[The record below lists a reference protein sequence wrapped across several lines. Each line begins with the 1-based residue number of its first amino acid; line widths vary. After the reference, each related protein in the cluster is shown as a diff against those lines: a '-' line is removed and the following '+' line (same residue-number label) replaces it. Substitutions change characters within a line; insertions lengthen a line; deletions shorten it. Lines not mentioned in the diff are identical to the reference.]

1 MILNLSPYWTYP
13 PTGGGPIR
21 IYNLNKNLSNK
32 GYFIAQ
38 ISFRPPYIMKNKCGI
53 KNIIY
58 SKREITLSPNYI
70 EYQVSNPFSLFSS
83 IISYKL
89 LSNPDVLMRKLIFGK
104 LWYRDIFSLFN
115 DTEIIQVEHPWL
127 FNMARKYNRKG
138 NPIFLS
144 THNCETILIGNKI
157 GRKSIK
163 FAKIEK
169 DAIEDADVIFAV
181 SEEDVCAFE
190 NILDVNIKNKKV
202 YIVPNGVDTQSIKF
216 ITQEEREYAKK
227 NLGFEDRNVILFT
240 GSIHEPNIEA
250 VWEIIKLAKNF
261 DKSYLFLVVGSVGD
275 FFKNVKTP
283 PNIVFT
289 GFIDDPLHYLRAAD
303 IALNPVL
310 SGSGS
315 NLKML
320 EYLALGLPTVST
332 PIGVRGLKI
341 INGKHAIIANI
352 SEFRYWIEELLSNST
367 LSSRLSE
374 NGRKLMERCYDWR
387 TISEIVNNAYKKH
400 GR

>member
-21 IYNLNKNLSNK
+21 IYNLNKNISNR
-32 GYFIAQ
+32 GYFVAQ
-38 ISFRPPYIMKNKCGI
+38 ISFRPPYVMKNKYGI
-53 KNIIY
+53 KNLIY
-58 SKREITLSPNYI
+58 SKRKIALSPNYI
-70 EYQVSNPFSLFSS
+70 EYQLSNPFSLFSS

-89 LSNPDVLMRKLIFGK
+89 LSNPDVLMGKLIFGK
-104 LWYRDIFSLFN
+104 IWYRNIFSLFN
-115 DTEIIQVEHPWL
+115 DAEIIQVEHPWL

-144 THNCETILIGNKI
+144 THNCETILVRNNLS
-157 GRKSIK
+157 RKSIK
-163 FAKIEK
+163 FVQIEK
-169 DAIEDADVIFAV
+169 NAIEDADVIFAV

-190 NILDVNIKNKKV
+190 NILDVDMKNKKV
-202 YIVPNGVDTQSIKF
+202 YIVPNGVDAQNIKL
-216 ITQEEREYAKK
+216 ITGEDREYAKK
-227 NLGFEDRNVILFT
+227 NLGFENRNVILFV

-250 VWEIIKLAKNF
+250 VWEIIKLAKYF
-261 DKSYLFLVVGSVGD
+261 DKSYLFLIVGSVGD
-275 FFKNVKTP
+275 FFKNVKIP
-283 PNIVFT
+283 PNIAFT
-289 GFIDDPLHYLRAAD
+289 GFIDNPSHYLRAAD
-303 IALNPVL
+303 IALNPML

-341 INGKHAIIANI
+341 IDGKHAIIANI
-352 SEFRYWIEELLSNST
+352 SEFKYWIEELLSNSM
-367 LSSRLSE
+367 LSSRLSK
-374 NGRKLMERCYDWR
+374 NGRKLMERYYDWKA
-387 TISEIVNNAYKKH
+387 ISEIINNAYKKH